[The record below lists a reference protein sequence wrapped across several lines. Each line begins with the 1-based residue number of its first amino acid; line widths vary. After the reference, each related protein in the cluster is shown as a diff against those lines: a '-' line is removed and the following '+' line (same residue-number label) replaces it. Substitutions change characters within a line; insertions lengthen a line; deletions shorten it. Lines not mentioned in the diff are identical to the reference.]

1 MIGSPVRDPI
11 DDHVLTPQKRSARID
26 RLPTAPVKASPS
38 GVASR
43 VYREVDHPGTES
55 VVSPIQPRDGAA
67 RVGAAG
73 QEVMQRAGP
82 PGQRDLVVAT

>member
-1 MIGSPVRDPI
+1 MASRPVRDPVG
-11 DDHVLTPQKRSARID
+11 DHLLTPQKRSARID
-26 RLPTAPVKASPS
+26 RLPTASLK
-38 GVASR
+38 
-43 VYREVDHPGTES
+43 VYRGVDHLGTKS
-55 VVSPIQPRDGAA
+55 VVSPIQARDGAA